1 MLMTGLTACAA
12 ENENNRQPESI
23 SISMQIDNPIMTVN
37 GTEKEIDEGRGTA
50 PVIVNDRT
58 LVPIRAIIEEMGGA
72 VSWDEAAQTAT
83 LNYANDEIRLVINS
97 ATAYLNDEP
106 NTIDTAPTVINDRT
120 MLPIRF
126 IAESFKF
133 DVDWDEATRTVTIE
147 KNISAND
154 AEAENVIKLSW
165 DNKEILVELNDS
177 NASKDLDKPTA
188 FDDGI

>member
-147 KNISAND
+147 KIYRQTMRRL
-154 AEAENVIKLSW
+154 KM
-165 DNKEILVELNDS
+165 
-177 NASKDLDKPTA
+177 
-188 FDDGI
+188 

>member
-1 MLMTGLTACAA
+1 M
-12 ENENNRQPESI
+12 
-23 SISMQIDNPIMTVN
+23 
-37 GTEKEIDEGRGTA
+37 
-50 PVIVNDRT
+50 
-58 LVPIRAIIEEMGGA
+58 
-72 VSWDEAAQTAT
+72 
-83 LNYANDEIRLVINS
+83 
-97 ATAYLNDEP
+97 NDEP

-177 NASKDLDKPTA
+177 NASKDLISRLPFRRWNLRTTTILKRSAILTKN
-188 FDDGI
+188 